1 MSAAAE
7 LQDVSVRL
15 GGAPVVRGVSAAVGR
30 GEWVGLIGPN
40 GAGKTTLLRALAGLV
55 RHEGRVAL
63 DERPLGSR
71 TRREIARRVA
81 LVPQSPRMPA
91 ELTVAEYVL
100 LGRTPHI
107 AHLGGEGRS
116 DRLAAER
123 AIARLELRSFASRLL
138 GSLSGGERQRAAL
151 ARALAQDAPLLLLD
165 EPTSALDLGAQQQ
178 ALELIDR
185 LRREEALTVISAMHD
200 LSLAGQF
207 ADRLL
212 LLDRGRLVADGPASE
227 VLCERSI
234 AAHYGASVRV
244 MLEDGRVFVL
254 PRREVRP

>member
-1 MSAAAE
+1 LSAAAE
-7 LQDVSVRL
+7 LKDVSVRL
-15 GGAPVVRGVSAAVGR
+15 GAARVVREVSATVGR

-40 GAGKTTLLRALAGLV
+40 GAGKTTLLRSLAGLV
-55 RHEGRVAL
+55 RFEGRVTL
-63 DERPLGSR
+63 DERPLDSAA
-71 TRREIARRVA
+71 RREIARRVA

-91 ELTVAEYVL
+91 ELNVAEYVL

-107 AHLGGEGRS
+107 AHLGSEGRS

-123 AIARLELRSFASRLL
+123 AIARLGLRSFASRRL
-138 GSLSGGERQRAAL
+138 GTLSGGERQRAAL

-178 ALELIDR
+178 ALELIDW
-185 LRREEALTVISAMHD
+185 LRRSEALTVISAMHD

-212 LLDRGRLVADGPASE
+212 LLDRGRLVADGPASA
-227 VLCERSI
+227 VLSEESI

-244 MLEDGRVFVL
+244 LWKDGGIFVL
-254 PRREVRP
+254 PRREVRA

>member
-1 MSAAAE
+1 
-7 LQDVSVRL
+7 VSLGAVR
-15 GGAPVVRGVSAAVGR
+15 VVCGVSTKVGR

-55 RHEGRVAL
+55 RFEGTVAL
-63 DERPLGSR
+63 DARPLGTG
-71 TRREIARRVA
+71 TRREVARRVA
-81 LVPQSPRMPA
+81 LVPQSPRMPV

-107 AHLGGEGRS
+107 AHLGSERRS

-123 AIARLELRSFASRLL
+123 AIARLELRSFASRRL
-138 GSLSGGERQRAAL
+138 GTLSGGERQRATL

-178 ALELIDR
+178 ALELVDW
-185 LRREEALTVISAMHD
+185 LRRSEALTVISAMHD

-212 LLDRGRLVADGPASE
+212 LLDRGRLVADGPASS
-227 VLCERSI
+227 VLSERSI

-244 MLEDGRVFVL
+244 MREDGGIFVL
-254 PRREVRP
+254 PRREVRA